1 MSAYRQLEERFDRL
15 GNLSGATAVL
25 QWDWA
30 AIMPTGGAEA
40 RARQLS
46 ELDLIRHEI
55 ITDARLADLLCEA
68 ESTREAL
75 DPWQNANLTEMR
87 HRWAHAN
94 ALPADLVAALSAA
107 TSECEL
113 VWRSA
118 RASSDY
124 PAFQKAFE
132 PLLALVREKSAA
144 KSAALGL
151 SNYDA
156 LIDGY
161 DPGFTCAEIDIIF
174 ADLAA
179 FLPAFLGEV
188 LEKQGATLAPVVPEG
203 PFPLDKQ
210 RALSCTLMDRI
221 GFDFEHGRL
230 DESHHPFCGGISED
244 VRITTRYDEADFT
257 SSLMA
262 VLHETGHAVYER
274 GLPRKWCTQPVGEA
288 RSMSLHESQ
297 SLLME
302 MQVCRGSEFFR
313 FVAPLIREAFGAAD
327 ADTAFASDN
336 LHQLALCVEPG
347 LIRVDADEVTYP
359 AHVMLRYHLEKA
371 MIAGDLQAADLPG
384 AWSEGMLEFLGLTP
398 ETDSDGCLQD
408 IHWAAGEIGYFPSY
422 TLGALIAAQLFSSAR
437 TQLTDI
443 GDELAGGEFQGLLAW
458 LGDKVHSQASR
469 YSSHEL
475 IERATGRPLGIDA
488 FKAHLEA
495 RYLA

>member
-1 MSAYRQLEERFDRL
+1 MSAYRQLEECFDRIAHL
-15 GNLSGATAVL
+15 NGASAVL

-40 RARQLS
+40 RSRQLA

-55 ITDARLADLLCEA
+55 ITDTRLADLLGEA
-68 ESTREAL
+68 ESTRDEL

-107 TSECEL
+107 ASECEL
-113 VWRSA
+113 VWRST
-118 RASSDY
+118 RASNDY
-124 PAFQKAFE
+124 RAFQMAFE
-132 PLLALVREKSAA
+132 PLLALVREKAAA

-156 LIDGY
+156 LIDNY
-161 DPGFTCAEIDIIF
+161 DPGFTCTEIDVIF
-174 ADLAA
+174 AELAA
-179 FLPAFLGEV
+179 FLPAFLAEV
-188 LEKQGATLAPVVPEG
+188 LEKQGTKPAPIAPKG
-203 PFPLDKQ
+203 PFSLDKQ
-210 RALSCTLMDRI
+210 RALSHTLMGLL

-230 DESHHPFCGGISED
+230 DESHHPFCGGVCED
-244 VRITTRYDEADFT
+244 VRITTRYDEVDFT

-262 VLHETGHAVYER
+262 VLHETGHALYER
-274 GLPRKWCTQPVGEA
+274 GLPGEWRTQPVGEA

-302 MQVCRGSEFFR
+302 MQVCRGIEFFH
-313 FVAPLIREAFGAAD
+313 FAAPLMREAFGAAD
-327 ADTAFASDN
+327 ADAAFAPDN
-336 LHQLALCVEPG
+336 LHRLAQRVEPG
-347 LIRVDADEVTYP
+347 FIRVDADEVTYP
-359 AHVMLRYHLEKA
+359 SHIMLRYQLEKA
-371 MIAGDLQAADLPG
+371 MIADDLQAADLPG

-398 ETDSDGCLQD
+398 ETDKDGCLQD

-437 TQLTDI
+437 TQLADI
-443 GDELAGGEFQGLLAW
+443 GVALASGEFQDLLAW
-458 LGDKVHSQASR
+458 LGDKIHRKASR

-475 IERATGRPLGIDA
+475 IVRATGRPLATDA
-488 FKAHLEA
+488 FKAHLKA